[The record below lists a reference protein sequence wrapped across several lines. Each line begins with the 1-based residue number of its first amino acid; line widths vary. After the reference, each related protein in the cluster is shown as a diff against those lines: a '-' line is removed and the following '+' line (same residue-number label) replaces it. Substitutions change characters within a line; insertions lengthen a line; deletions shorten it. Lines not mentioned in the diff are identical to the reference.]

1 MLCDEALTTCRRA
14 TTSVE
19 ISPIPETA
27 MTKNTVRTRPTGAAK
42 LLGKWIEDDPSCL
55 SLEENIER
63 YKVLSTLVDNEFDQ
77 CQNESDKLAVLN
89 VHEASVQALNA
100 GIGIQSKATKEL
112 HSALAN
118 RSIGLRGGDVLDR
131 PSPASQRLSVED
143 AFNRARVMVA
153 LEKCPAN
160 ESIILNN
167 AAKQQNLTPEQI
179 RKSNDNYNRGRIP
192 SRALERNIEDLR
204 ERFDAGEMELFD
216 DLLK

>member
-1 MLCDEALTTCRRA
+1 
-14 TTSVE
+14 
-19 ISPIPETA
+19 
-27 MTKNTVRTRPTGAAK
+27 MTNNTVRSRPTGAAK
-42 LLGKWIEDDPSCL
+42 LLGKWIAEDPTSLSC
-55 SLEENIER
+55 EEDIKR

-77 CQNESDKLAVLN
+77 CKNEADKLAVLN

-118 RSIGLRGGDVLDR
+118 RSIGLRGRDILDR

-143 AFNRARVMVA
+143 AFNRVRVMVA

-167 AAKQQNLTPEQI
+167 AAMQQKLTPEQI
-179 RKSNDNYNRGRIP
+179 RKSNDNYNRDRIP
-192 SRALERNIEDLR
+192 CRALERNIEDLR